1 MKRLHARLAVSILA
15 VCLAIAGCGGGRPS
29 GDATPAAAP
38 QGAAAAAPAP
48 AAPAAA
54 APATAEAASPS
65 PAATGTSGPAAAP
78 APPPSA
84 RAAKRAA
91 PAKSAAPETAPH
103 AEATPPPA
111 AAAAAPVVPPPPPA
125 PRFRDVTIPAG
136 TTLALKL
143 TTPLAS
149 DQNKV
154 EDAVTATLTSPI
166 SVDGVTVIPHGAE
179 VNGTV
184 LDVKPSG
191 RVKGLASIAFRFD
204 RVHAPG
210 ETHTIVTDRITR
222 EAQSTKGKDAAKVG
236 IGAGAGALIGGI
248 AGGGKG
254 AAIGSIVGG
263 GAGAGA
269 VAATKGEE
277 VRLPPG
283 TPVTATLR
291 EALVVRIRIE

>member
-1 MKRLHARLAVSILA
+1 
-15 VCLAIAGCGGGRPS
+15 
-29 GDATPAAAP
+29 
-38 QGAAAAAPAP
+38 
-48 AAPAAA
+48 
-54 APATAEAASPS
+54 
-65 PAATGTSGPAAAP
+65 
-78 APPPSA
+78 
-84 RAAKRAA
+84 
-91 PAKSAAPETAPH
+91 
-103 AEATPPPA
+103 
-111 AAAAAPVVPPPPPA
+111 VPPPPPA

>member
-15 VCLAIAGCGGGRPS
+15 VCLTMAACGGGRPA

-48 AAPAAA
+48 ATPAPAPAAA
-54 APATAEAASPS
+54 PAASPT

-78 APPPSA
+78 APAPSA

-91 PAKSAAPETAPH
+91 PAKSAAPESAPR

-111 AAAAAPVVPPPPPA
+111 AAAATPVVPPPPPA

-149 DQNKV
+149 DHNKV
-154 EDAVTATLTSPI
+154 EDAVNATLSSPLSI
-166 SVDGVTVIPHGAE
+166 DGVTVIPDGAE

>member
-48 AAPAAA
+48 PAPAAA

-149 DQNKV
+149 DHNKV
-154 EDAVTATLTSPI
+154 EDAVNATLSSPLSI
-166 SVDGVTVIPHGAE
+166 DGVTVIPDGAE

-291 EALVVRIRIE
+291 EPLVVRIRIE

>member
-15 VCLAIAGCGGGRPS
+15 VCLAIAACGGGRPS

-54 APATAEAASPS
+54 APAATPAASPS

-103 AEATPPPA
+103 PEATPPPA
-111 AAAAAPVVPPPPPA
+111 AAAATPVVPPPPPA

>member
-15 VCLAIAGCGGGRPS
+15 VCLTMAACGGGRPA

-48 AAPAAA
+48 ATPAPAPAAA
-54 APATAEAASPS
+54 PAASPT

-78 APPPSA
+78 APAPSA

-91 PAKSAAPETAPH
+91 PAKSAAPESAPR

-111 AAAAAPVVPPPPPA
+111 AAAATPVVPPPPPA

-291 EALVVRIRIE
+291 EPLVVRIRIE